1 VADGPMI
8 DRLRELDSAATPPN
22 WDVLSVCRV
31 YSRHGM
37 GLRVEHD
44 GIDHS
49 TGEQLPD
56 ELVEYQEGADAA
68 LIAEARNALPKLLAI
83 AEAARFPRNVAVGD
97 GAEMHHGDRFQGE
110 WVAVPA
116 QDFDRLRASVAALDN
131 R

>member
-1 VADGPMI
+1 VADGRPMI
-8 DRLRELDSAATPPN
+8 DRLRELKDLEAKATPGPWWAVQN
-22 WDVLSVCRV
+22 
-31 YSRHGM
+31 
-37 GLRVEHD
+37 E
-44 GIDHS
+44 IDHADVRNDRKRS
-49 TGEQLPD
+49 
-56 ELVEYQEGADAA
+56 LVTARFVDDAA